1 MTSAVADYI
10 RAHKQAII
18 LDWERAVTARITEL
32 VSLER
37 GALIDHLP
45 EVLDGLAAWIEGGSE
60 QAEAAFVALADGHA
74 VQRLGVG
81 IELAVV
87 STEYAALRHVVLK
100 HLLSVESSPDVR
112 EDLILF
118 DEALDR
124 AIHLATRRYIEHR
137 DLVRDRFIS
146 ILGHDLRNPLNA
158 ASMAT
163 TLLMRSGT
171 LSPDERNRLQIIGR
185 AHERMAA
192 MVGDVLDFARGH
204 FGGGIPVTPT
214 IADLAEI
221 CRSVAE
227 EVRNAHPER
236 AIELRTHGDLRGSF
250 DRERAL
256 QAIGN
261 LLSNAIQHGEDPIV
275 LTAGEVDDGHVVFTR
290 ISNGGRGISPERM
303 PTLFEAFGCSGS
315 ETTGVGLGLYIVMQ
329 IARAH
334 GGTCEV
340 SSSAEETA
348 FTIRWPR
355 TPLRDVADRD

>member
-1 MTSAVADYI
+1 MASSVADYI
-10 RAHKQAII
+10 RTHKQAIV

-45 EVLDGLAAWIEGGSE
+45 EVLDGLAAWIEGGSQ
-60 QAEAAFVALADGHA
+60 QAEAAFAALADGHA

-81 IELAVV
+81 IELALV
-87 STEYAALRHVVLK
+87 STEYAAVRHVVLK
-100 HLLSVESSPDVR
+100 HLLSVESSAEVR

-118 DEALDR
+118 DQGLDR
-124 AIHLATRRYIEHR
+124 AIQLATRRYIEHR
-137 DLVRDRFIS
+137 DYLRDRFVS

-163 TLLMRSGT
+163 TLLMRSET
-171 LSPDERNRLQIIGR
+171 LKPAEHDRLQTIAR
-185 AHERMAA
+185 AHERMAS
-192 MVGDVLDFARGH
+192 MIDDVLDFARGH
-204 FGGGIPVTPT
+204 LAGGIPVTPAT
-214 IADLAEI
+214 ADLAEI
-221 CRSVAE
+221 CHSVAE

-236 AIELRTHGDLRGSF
+236 AIEIRTQGDLRGSF

-261 LLSNAIQHGEDPIV
+261 LLSNAIRHGEDPIV
-275 LTAGEVDDGHVVFTR
+275 LTAGEADDCHAVFTR
-290 ISNGGRGISPERM
+290 VSNGGRGISPERI
-303 PTLFEAFGCSGS
+303 PTLFDAFGQADGQQS
-315 ETTGVGLGLYIVMQ
+315 GVGLGLYIVMQ

-340 SSSAEETA
+340 SSSADETA

-355 TPLRDVADRD
+355 TPIDDVADRD